1 MAHQEEAVKEF
12 VLDGSN
18 RSVQD
23 IVSKLK
29 FISKF
34 EQTQWMDVTKLQL
47 YEKNWY
53 NRVYRTIFTRAECR
67 DATLEFVRVVFAEA
81 FDLAAK
87 HNSSVAPFRRSIA
100 KMIVEALKE
109 AKNGVENLK
118 IAYEDDKMFVSR
130 LDTLTTILDH
140 KIKEL
145 DAIPKPEKLL
155 TNIIIAPQPSR
166 PKVASLPQG
175 DEQQNEEVRS
185 DSRSG
190 KLLQNLSTE
199 Y

>member
-47 YEKNWY
+47 YEKTWY
-53 NRVYRTIFTRAECR
+53 NRVYRTIFTRTECR

-109 AKNGVENLK
+109 AKKGVENLK
-118 IAYEDDKMFVSR
+118 VAYEDDKMFVSR

-145 DAIPKPEKLL
+145 DAIPKPML
-155 TNIIIAPQPSR
+155 TNIVIAPQPSR
-166 PKVASLPQG
+166 PKVASLPQ
-175 DEQQNEEVRS
+175 DVEHQNEEVRS